1 MVTRNKKKSVKNCY
15 RITKSNDNC
24 RIDTYNQSGCEGSFA
39 FQKHHG
45 WWQQVLVFFD
55 GLEEVLFGLFMLKKK
70 RVEMS
75 SDPYYRGTIISFDAN
90 CTGYY
95 TTLTKIFKN

>member
-45 WWQQVLVFFD
+45 WWQQVLVLFD
-55 GLEEVLFGLFMLKKK
+55 GLEEVLFGMFMLKKK

-90 CTGYY
+90 CTGY
-95 TTLTKIFKN
+95 

>member
-1 MVTRNKKKSVKNCY
+1 MVTRNMKKSVKNCY

-45 WWQQVLVFFD
+45 WWQQVLVLFD
-55 GLEEVLFGLFMLKKK
+55 GLEEVLFGLFMFKKK
-70 RVEMS
+70 KSGDEFWS
-75 SDPYYRGTIISFDAN
+75 
-90 CTGYY
+90 
-95 TTLTKIFKN
+95 LL

>member
-1 MVTRNKKKSVKNCY
+1 MVTRNMKKSVKNCY
-15 RITKSNDNC
+15 RITKNNDNC

-45 WWQQVLVFFD
+45 WWQQALVLFD

-70 RVEMS
+70 NGDE
-75 SDPYYRGTIISFDAN
+75 FW
-90 CTGYY
+90 
-95 TTLTKIFKN
+95 TLL